1 MTRTSSTSWHHDGID
16 RRPAFIG
23 VYFRSLQT
31 TSLPMDAHKR
41 TGRLLWWFFFRAGA
55 DGIRSALLSA
65 GARWYLNLAG
75 I

>member
-41 TGRLLWWFFFRAGA
+41 TGRLLWWFFLGLEQTAFVQHFYQLAL
-55 DGIRSALLSA
+55 DGI
-65 GARWYLNLAG
+65 
-75 I
+75 